1 MIIASISVGRRDKEK
16 LVIKTECGKYISARV
31 DDAYMLRVGQEISE
45 EKAEELNALFSKTLA
60 KKSAARTLARRSV
73 SKHELSKKLR
83 EKGFSDEDTSDAVEW
98 FSEHGFVDDEAYAK
112 ALCEYYTNRG
122 YGEGRLREEFYRR
135 GIAREIWEEI
145 FEALPSRTDD
155 IRALVEKK
163 LHGEE
168 MTKEKKQK
176 IVAFLLRRGFGYGE
190 IRDAMGNME
199 EFD

>member
-31 DDAYMLRVGQEISE
+31 DDAYNLRVGQEISE
-45 EKAEELNALFSKTLA
+45 EKAEELSSLYSKTLA

-83 EKGFSDEDTSDAVEW
+83 EKGFSDEDTKEAVDW
-98 FSEHGFVDDEAYAK
+98 FSDRGFVDDEAYAK
-112 ALCEYYTNRG
+112 ALCEYYVGRG

-135 GIAREIWEEI
+135 GIAREISEKLLEE
-145 FEALPSRTDD
+145 LPSRCSD

-163 LHGEE
+163 LRGEE
-168 MTKEKKQK
+168 MTKDKEKK
-176 IVAFLLRRGFGYGE
+176 IVAFLLRRGFNYGE
-190 IRDAMGNME
+190 IQKAMGNME
-199 EFD
+199 EID